1 MWFSQRRCSLLANFN
16 RACCIHGAWT
26 SKFAIDC
33 SLIPLL
39 VQQSDCGKMDNILA
53 FGHRALLVWLHN
65 GFRVLFNSNK
75 WKVFF
80 YPLLGKYHHHHP
92 IPPLWTWVQ
101 TSNMI
106 STIFLPFLSLLGV
119 LVYHFPSLPGD
130 LTVLVLWECACHPL
144 HETNPWDW

>member
-53 FGHRALLVWLHN
+53 FGHWALLVWLHN

-106 STIFLPFLSLLGV
+106 STIFLPFLSILGV